1 MSIYLTSSLFW
12 RIEVASRFLQL
23 QVILQNKTGIQAKY
37 DFNGN
42 SLLKIKDNIVLKNK
56 IFQNCNGL
64 TNRGGCLQFRGSI
77 SSDLLNK

>member
-1 MSIYLTSSLFW
+1 M
-12 RIEVASRFLQL
+12 
-23 QVILQNKTGIQAKY
+23 QAKY
-37 DFNGN
+37 NFNGN
-42 SLLKIKDNIVLKNK
+42 SLLNIKDNIVLKNK